1 MMTDFTHFL
10 LSMGIVPKD
19 TTDETISF
27 EYNGWSYLFV
37 SDKSDPY
44 YIRLILP
51 NIENINNANEIDV
64 YKIINQ
70 YNNRFKAVKMRVVEN
85 SIWLSIEQFL
95 YSRENSNNLFLRL
108 MKILETVITEYRIS
122 TRTLSRTDITNIPK
136 QE

>member
-1 MMTDFTHFL
+1 MITDFTHFL
-10 LSMGIVPKD
+10 SSMGIVPKD
-19 TTDETISF
+19 TFQETMSF
-27 EYNGWSYLFV
+27 EYNGLSYLFV

-51 NIENINNANEIDV
+51 NIENINNADEIDV

-70 YNNRFKAVKMRVVEN
+70 YNNKFKAVKMSVVEN

-95 YSRENSNNLFLRL
+95 YSRENSNNLFFRL